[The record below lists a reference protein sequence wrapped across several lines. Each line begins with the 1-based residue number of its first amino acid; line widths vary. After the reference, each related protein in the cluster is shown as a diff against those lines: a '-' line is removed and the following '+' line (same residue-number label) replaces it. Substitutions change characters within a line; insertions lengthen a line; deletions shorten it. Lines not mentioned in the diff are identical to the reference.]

1 MLIREIKYVTD
12 ESLNVCDLSINM
24 LTNTLKNI
32 QNLILRSNS
41 ISSCNTL
48 TVNNSRKNSNHLSPS
63 INTNRLSING
73 MLASR
78 NSSSFNFPNT
88 LTKGFLYKTNTNG
101 VLNIN
106 QHHSDFHADN
116 FVNQYINTNG
126 ANQESNSY
134 SADEDE
140 ENNLTAYEHSN
151 KHKLRKSLPSQ
162 IIRRLPPQHPPVWST
177 TTSATGLPIVEPM
190 PSRQRSLSLKGPTF
204 SNSPLFDFKSQKPT
218 DTLYSIQSQKLE
230 ANNQFKLKQV
240 PLVSKIENEE
250 TSKTKLNRSYDD
262 EEDETNPIVSAN
274 INIIANQSKITSD
287 YDSGESPNSSDYN
300 SDTDK
305 LHLQV
310 RRIFLLFFKNLN
322 LISN

>member
-12 ESLNVCDLSINM
+12 ESLNVCDLSISM

-48 TVNNSRKNSNHLSPS
+48 TVNNSRKNSNHLSPGS
-63 INTNRLSING
+63 NSNRLSING
-73 MLASR
+73 TLTPKSA
-78 NSSSFNFPNT
+78 NSFTLPNT
-88 LTKGFLYKTNTNG
+88 LSKGFLYKTNTNG
-101 VLNIN
+101 ILNSN
-106 QHHSDFHADN
+106 QNTDFHTDN
-116 FVNQYINTNG
+116 FMNQYMNTN
-126 ANQESNSY
+126 EVIRDSNSY

-140 ENNLTAYEHSN
+140 ENKLTAYEHSN

-204 SNSPLFDFKSQKPT
+204 SNSPLFEFKSQKPSE
-218 DTLYSIQSQKLE
+218 TLYSIQSQKLE
-230 ANNQFKLKQV
+230 NNQVKLKTMSQA
-240 PLVSKIENEE
+240 LKIDNEE
-250 TSKTKLNRSYDD
+250 IDTTLDRSYDED
-262 EEDETNPIVSAN
+262 EDETNNTTTMN
-274 INIIANQSKITSD
+274 INISPNQNKITSD

-310 RRIFLLFFKNLN
+310 K
-322 LISN
+322 ISF